1 LVNVTLEKVAN
12 ASRVTITDQG
22 NGFDWQAY
30 VEFSPERVF
39 DLHGRGIA
47 MSKVISFDSLEYLGK
62 GNSVVT
68 TVLRPSS

>member
-1 LVNVTLEKVAN
+1 VALEKSDN

-22 NGFDWQAY
+22 NGFDWQTY

-47 MSKVISFDSLEYLGK
+47 MSKAVCFDSLDYLGK

-68 TVLRPSS
+68 TVLRLSS